1 MSHPG
6 TARRAHRA
14 PRVLA
19 ALTVAVPLLLVAPAQ
34 PACACSCAQLTP
46 TEAVSRAQTVFSG
59 RLESVE
65 GADGGAS
72 ADPVRYHFVVDRVL
86 KGQATDR
93 QVVES
98 AASSAS
104 CGLEGMEAGKD
115 YLVMAETSGATMSA
129 SLCGGTTRLTPER
142 LAAVEKVT
150 GPGSTPSPA
159 PAGTARQPAWRIPVL
174 PLGLAVAVI
183 TGALVVWRSR
193 RR

>member
-1 MSHPG
+1 MTRGPTGHASPSCDRAAIFTQERPSAPGVGFTGAMTRSG
-6 TARRAHRA
+6 TARRGRRA
-14 PRVLA
+14 SHVLA
-19 ALTVAVPLLLVAPAQ
+19 ALSVAVPLLLVAPAQ
-34 PACACSCAQLTP
+34 PACAC
-46 TEAVSRAQTVFSG
+46 
-59 RLESVE
+59 
-65 GADGGAS
+65 
-72 ADPVRYHFVVDRVL
+72 
-86 KGQATDR
+86 
-93 QVVES
+93 
-98 AASSAS
+98 

-115 YLVMAETSGATMSA
+115 YLVMAETSGATMPA

-183 TGALVVWRSR
+183 AGVLLAWRSR